1 MFITV
6 FARCDGLF
14 HTLFNTTVENP
25 DSESLDIVLIRRSRG
40 VRLAT
45 RGTSRGFGRME
56 EKPYKG
62 FVIWQLLWSNLGV
75 RPLRSAL
82 SVLALALQVFLVLL
96 IVGLTSGAL
105 SDWRTRAEGVGADII
120 VQPPNSSIFFALSSA
135 VMPESLADQMTA
147 LPAVDEVAAVYI
159 VVDQKNLGVV
169 YGIDYPRFSGLSNG
183 FTFLSGGPFQQ
194 PNQAI
199 ADDLAA
205 HSRKLRVG
213 QKTILLNH
221 EFTISGIVL
230 HGKGARFFVP
240 IKTAQDIA
248 GAEGR
253 ASIFFVRSKG
263 DTEAARSEL
272 VKLLPTYKIRSMA
285 EFSTLMS
292 SSNLPE
298 LKPFIRS
305 FVLLGVIIS
314 FLVVLLTMH
323 TMVFERTRDIG
334 VLRALGSS
342 RLEVCG
348 MILGETLVMV
358 GLGVIAG
365 LLCTYGIVAIL
376 HKTSPTL
383 QISIEGVWIFR
394 AILLTIA
401 GGIAGAAYPALRAAN
416 NDPVDALAYE

>member
-1 MFITV
+1 
-6 FARCDGLF
+6 
-14 HTLFNTTVENP
+14 
-25 DSESLDIVLIRRSRG
+25 
-40 VRLAT
+40 
-45 RGTSRGFGRME
+45 ME

-62 FVIWQLLWSNLGV
+62 FVIWHLLWSNLGV

-120 VQPPNSSIFFALSSA
+120 VQPPNSSIFFAFSSA
-135 VMPESLADQMTA
+135 VMPESLAEQMA
-147 LPAVDEVAAVYI
+147 KLPAVDEVAPVLI

-169 YGIDYPRFSGLSNG
+169 YGIDYDRFVGLSRG
-183 FTFLSGGPFQQ
+183 FTFLSGGAMQH
-194 PNQAI
+194 PNDAI

-205 HSRKLRVG
+205 QSRRLRAGQTTKLLG
-213 QKTILLNH
+213 H
-221 EFTISGIVL
+221 EFTISGVVV
-230 HGKGARFFVP
+230 HGKGARFFIP

-248 GAEGR
+248 GADGR
-253 ASIFFVRSKG
+253 VSMFYVRSKG
-263 DTEAARSEL
+263 DTESARAEL
-272 VKLLPTYKIRSMA
+272 TKLLPTYKIRSMA
-285 EFSTLMS
+285 EYSTLMS

-305 FVLLGVIIS
+305 FVVLGIVIS

-323 TMVFERTRDIG
+323 TMVLERTRDIG
-334 VLRALGSS
+334 VMRALGSS
-342 RLEVCG
+342 RLQVCW

-358 GLGVIAG
+358 GLGVACG
-365 LLCTYGIVAIL
+365 LICTYGVVAIL
-376 HKTSPTL
+376 HRTSPTL
-383 QISIEGVWIFR
+383 QVEIEGVWIGR

-401 GGIAGAAYPALRAAN
+401 GAIAGAMFPALRAAQ

>member
-1 MFITV
+1 
-6 FARCDGLF
+6 
-14 HTLFNTTVENP
+14 
-25 DSESLDIVLIRRSRG
+25 
-40 VRLAT
+40 
-45 RGTSRGFGRME
+45 ME

-62 FVIWQLLWSNLGV
+62 FVVWHLLWSNLGV

-82 SVLALALQVFLVLL
+82 SVLALGLQVFLVLL

-105 SDWRTRAEGVGADII
+105 NDWRTRAEGVGADII
-120 VQPPNSSIFFALSSA
+120 VQPPNSSIFFAFSSA
-135 VMPESLADQMTA
+135 VMPDSLAEKISS
-147 LPAVDEVAAVYI
+147 LPSVDEVAPVFI

-169 YGIDYPRFSGLSNG
+169 YGIDYQRFSGLSNG
-183 FTFLSGGPFQQ
+183 FKFISGGPFEQ
-194 PNQAI
+194 PDQAI

-205 HSRKLRVG
+205 QSRKLRVG
-213 QKTILLNH
+213 QRTKLLNH
-221 EFTISGIVL
+221 DFTVSGVVL
-230 HGKGARFFVP
+230 HGKGARFFIP

-253 ASIFFVRSKG
+253 ASMFYVRSKG
-263 DTEAARSEL
+263 NTEGARAEL
-272 VKLLPTYKIRSMA
+272 LKLLPTYKIRSMA
-285 EFSTLMS
+285 EYSSLMT

-298 LKPFIRS
+298 LRPFIRS
-305 FVLLGVIIS
+305 FVILGVVIS

-358 GLGVIAG
+358 AMGVVWGLIA
-365 LLCTYGIVAIL
+365 TYGVVAIL
-376 HKTSPTL
+376 HRTSPTL
-383 QISIEGVWIFR
+383 QITIEGVWIFR
-394 AILLTIA
+394 ATLLTIA
-401 GGIAGAAYPALRAAN
+401 GAIAGAAYPALRASQ